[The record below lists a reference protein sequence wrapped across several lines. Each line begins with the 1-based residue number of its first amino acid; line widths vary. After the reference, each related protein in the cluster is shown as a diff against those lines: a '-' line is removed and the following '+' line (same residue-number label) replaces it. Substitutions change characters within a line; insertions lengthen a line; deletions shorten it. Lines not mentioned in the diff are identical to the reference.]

1 MNFLKINKNN
11 ITSNELNQETGE
23 FVEIDIKDLPFPFS
37 RYFRQVVEL
46 AEDLTVEDL
55 MNHINKN
62 SELIDLCFYSY
73 LDGISVKEYFD
84 LMLTEPERKSFVD
97 TIEMYWST
105 EIKEDEYCLF
115 GCLHGIVKNT
125 KELEGSE
132 ESSINSFKMDLTPIN
147 EWKHCK
153 IYLDDEIKASASGDD
168 GENYIIKLRN
178 RWTLFN
184 LLEYFLFEITY
195 FGSVED
201 QKKEIEEFDTIQ
213 KKYDT
218 FRTDPHFALKLNK
231 NELDV
236 FIKEIQE
243 SLEYNN
249 ESLKEAVDNDDF
261 ESAANLKKENDE
273 LKEELLKML
282 KRVNELN

>member
-1 MNFLKINKNN
+1 MNILKINKNN
-11 ITSNELNQETGE
+11 ITSNELNRETGE

-46 AEDLTVEDL
+46 SEDLTIEDL
-55 MNHINKN
+55 MTHINKN

-73 LDGISVKEYFD
+73 LDGVSVKEYFD
-84 LMLTEPERKSFVD
+84 LMITEPERKSFLD
-97 TIEMYWST
+97 TIEMFWST

-115 GCLHGIVKNT
+115 GCLHGIVKNA
-125 KELEGSE
+125 KELE
-132 ESSINSFKMDLTPIN
+132 ESDINSFKMDLTPIN

-153 IYLDDEIKASASGDD
+153 IHLDDEIKASAGGDD
-168 GENYIIKLRN
+168 GENYIIQLRN
-178 RWTLFN
+178 RWTLFE
-184 LLEYFLFEITY
+184 LLQYFLFEITY
-195 FGSVED
+195 FGSVSD

-218 FRTDPHFALKLNK
+218 FRTDPNFALKLNK

-236 FIKEIQE
+236 FIKEIEE

-249 ESLKEAVDNDDF
+249 DLLKEAVDNDDF

-282 KRVNELN
+282 QRVNELN